1 MLSFFKKLMGESTD
15 FKALMEAGAVV
26 VDVRTPGEYAGGH
39 IAGSKNYPLDSLQQH
54 ISTIKKWN
62 KPVITVC
69 RSGARSGMA
78 IGVLKA
84 AGIEAVNGGSWDGLQ
99 QKLG

>member
-1 MLSFFKKLMGESTD
+1 MLSFLKKLMGESTD
-15 FKALMEAGAVV
+15 FKALMQAGAVV

-54 ISTIKKWN
+54 INTIKKWN

-78 IGVLKA
+78 VGVLKS